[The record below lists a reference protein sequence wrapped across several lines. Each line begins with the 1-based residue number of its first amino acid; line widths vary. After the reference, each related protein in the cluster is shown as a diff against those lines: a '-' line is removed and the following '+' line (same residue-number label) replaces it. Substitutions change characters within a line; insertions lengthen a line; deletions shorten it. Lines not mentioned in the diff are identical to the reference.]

1 MKRIKLGFV
10 DDIEVEFIDREQALK
25 GRLWSGL
32 KKAY

>member
-25 GRLWSGL
+25 GGLWSRL
-32 KKAY
+32 KKA